1 MRTKKKRVKVATSQ
15 NRTLRDPVTESLSDK
30 YHFPFK
36 CLKLPTAF
44 HQIKIIFLLSN

>member
-1 MRTKKKRVKVATSQ
+1 MRTKKKRVKVDTSQ
-15 NRTLRDPVTESLSDK
+15 NRTLRDPGTETFSDK

-44 HQIKIIFLLSN
+44 H